1 MTIKILTILIIIFP
15 LNLFSQGFEGLI
27 TFNISH
33 SNIDSS
39 KKEFDIMP
47 SKLDFYISGELARV
61 DQFTKIGI
69 QTTIIDTLSKKH
81 ILLIN
86 LMEKKFGIIL
96 TNLEDSNEIEKI
108 RYTNEIAAFSTIEC
122 KKAIIN
128 NLNLSNNR
136 TSISTVYYTNEISNS
151 YNVNFKGLN
160 GFPLNYEIVSENIIS
175 TYTIVDCIN
184 KKIDPKLFEINKNTL
199 IYTMEDFKA
208 LMHQ

>member
-1 MTIKILTILIIIFP
+1 MIKIITNLIIIFP

-39 KKEFDIMP
+39 KKELDIMP

-81 ILLIN
+81 ILFID

-184 KKIDPKLFEINKNTL
+184 KKIDPKLFEIDKNTL

>member
-1 MTIKILTILIIIFP
+1 MIKIIIFLIIIFP

-27 TFNISH
+27 TFNITH

-39 KKEFDIMP
+39 KKKIDIMP
-47 SKLDFYISGELARV
+47 SKLDFYISGEFARV

-69 QTTIIDTLSKKH
+69 QTTIIDTLSKKN

-86 LMEKKFGIIL
+86 FMEKKFGIIL

-108 RYTNEIAAFSTIEC
+108 RYTNEIATFSMIEC

-151 YNVNFKGLN
+151 YNVNFKRLK

>member
-1 MTIKILTILIIIFP
+1 MIKIITILIIIFP

-39 KKEFDIMP
+39 KKELDIMP

-81 ILLIN
+81 ILLID

-108 RYTNEIAAFSTIEC
+108 RYSNEIAAFSKIEC
-122 KKAIIN
+122 EKAIIN

-136 TSISTVYYTNEISNS
+136 TSISTVYYTKEISNS

-160 GFPLNYEIVSENIIS
+160 GFPINYEIVSENIIS
-175 TYTIVDCIN
+175 TYTIVDCVN
-184 KKIDPKLFEINKNTL
+184 KKIDPKLFEIDKNTL

>member
-1 MTIKILTILIIIFP
+1 MIKIITILIIIFP
-15 LNLFSQGFEGLI
+15 LNLLSQGFEGLI
-27 TFNISH
+27 TYNISH

-108 RYTNEIAAFSTIEC
+108 RYTNEIAAFSSIEC

-184 KKIDPKLFEINKNTL
+184 KKIDPKLFEIDKNTL

>member
-1 MTIKILTILIIIFP
+1 MIKIITILIIIFP

-39 KKEFDIMP
+39 KKELDIMP

-81 ILLIN
+81 ILFID

-184 KKIDPKLFEINKNTL
+184 KKIDPKLFEIDKNTL

>member
-1 MTIKILTILIIIFP
+1 MIKIITILIIIFP

-39 KKEFDIMP
+39 KKELDIMP

-69 QTTIIDTLSKKH
+69 QTTLIDTLSKKH
-81 ILLIN
+81 ILLID

-108 RYTNEIAAFSTIEC
+108 RYSNEIAAFSKIEC
-122 KKAIIN
+122 EKAIIN

-136 TSISTVYYTNEISNS
+136 TSISTVYYTKEISNS
-151 YNVNFKGLN
+151 YNINFKGLN
-160 GFPLNYEIVSENIIS
+160 GFPINYEIVSENIIS
-175 TYTIVDCIN
+175 TYTIVDCVN
-184 KKIDPKLFEINKNTL
+184 KKIDPKLFEIDKNTL

>member
-1 MTIKILTILIIIFP
+1 MIKIITVLIIIFP
-15 LNLFSQGFEGLI
+15 LNLLSQGFEGLI
-27 TFNISH
+27 TYNISH

-81 ILLIN
+81 ILLVD
-86 LMEKKFGIIL
+86 LMKKKFGIIL
-96 TNLEDSNEIEKI
+96 TNLEDPNEIEKI
-108 RYTNEIAAFSTIEC
+108 IYTNETAAFSNIEC

>member
-1 MTIKILTILIIIFP
+1 MIKILTILIIIFP

-61 DQFTKIGI
+61 DQFTNIGI

-81 ILLIN
+81 ILLVN

-108 RYTNEIAAFSTIEC
+108 RYTNEIAAFSRIEC

-136 TSISTVYYTNEISNS
+136 TSISTIYYTNEISNS

>member
-1 MTIKILTILIIIFP
+1 MIKIITILIIIFP

-39 KKEFDIMP
+39 KKELDIMP

-81 ILLIN
+81 ILLID

-108 RYTNEIAAFSTIEC
+108 RYSNEIATFSKIEC
-122 KKAIIN
+122 EKAIIN

-136 TSISTVYYTNEISNS
+136 TSISTVYYTKEISNS

-160 GFPLNYEIVSENIIS
+160 GFPINYEIVSENIIS
-175 TYTIVDCIN
+175 TYTIVDCVN
-184 KKIDPKLFEINKNTL
+184 KKIDPKLFEIDKNTL

>member
-1 MTIKILTILIIIFP
+1 MIKIITILIIIFP

>member
-1 MTIKILTILIIIFP
+1 MIKILTILIIIFP

-108 RYTNEIAAFSTIEC
+108 RY
-122 KKAIIN
+122 

-175 TYTIVDCIN
+175 TYTIVDCVN

>member
-1 MTIKILTILIIIFP
+1 MIKIITILIIIFP

-39 KKEFDIMP
+39 KKELDIMP

-69 QTTIIDTLSKKH
+69 QTTLIDTLSKKH
-81 ILLIN
+81 ILLID

-108 RYTNEIAAFSTIEC
+108 RYSNEIAAFSKIEC
-122 KKAIIN
+122 EKAIIN

-136 TSISTVYYTNEISNS
+136 TSISTVYYTKEISNS

-160 GFPLNYEIVSENIIS
+160 GFPINYEIVSENIIS
-175 TYTIVDCIN
+175 TYTIVDCVN
-184 KKIDPKLFEINKNTL
+184 KKIDPKLFEIDKNTL

>member
-1 MTIKILTILIIIFP
+1 MIKILTILIIIFP

-61 DQFTKIGI
+61 DQFTNIGI

-108 RYTNEIAAFSTIEC
+108 RYTNEIAAFSRIEC

>member
-1 MTIKILTILIIIFP
+1 MIKIITILIIIFP

-27 TFNISH
+27 TFNITH

-39 KKEFDIMP
+39 KKKIDIMP
-47 SKLDFYISGELARV
+47 SKLDFYISGEFARV

-81 ILLIN
+81 ILLID
-86 LMEKKFGIIL
+86 LMEKKFGIII

-108 RYTNEIAAFSTIEC
+108 RYTNEIAAFSSIEC

-136 TSISTVYYTNEISNS
+136 TSISTVYYTNKISNS

-160 GFPLNYEIVSENIIS
+160 GFPLKYEIVSENIIS

-184 KKIDPKLFEINKNTL
+184 KKIDSKLFEIDKNTL
-199 IYTMEDFKA
+199 IYTMKDFKA

>member
-1 MTIKILTILIIIFP
+1 MIKIITILIIIFP

-39 KKEFDIMP
+39 KKELDIMP

-69 QTTIIDTLSKKH
+69 QTTLIDTLSKKH
-81 ILLIN
+81 ILLID

-96 TNLEDSNEIEKI
+96 TNLEDSNEIEKV
-108 RYTNEIAAFSTIEC
+108 RYSNEIATFSKIEC
-122 KKAIIN
+122 EKAIIN

-136 TSISTVYYTNEISNS
+136 TSISTVYYTKEISNS

-160 GFPLNYEIVSENIIS
+160 GFPINYEIVSENIIS
-175 TYTIVDCIN
+175 TYTIVDCVN
-184 KKIDPKLFEINKNTL
+184 KKIDPKLFEIDKNTL

>member
-1 MTIKILTILIIIFP
+1 MIKIITILIIIFP
-15 LNLFSQGFEGLI
+15 LNLFSQSFEGLI

-39 KKEFDIMP
+39 KKELDIMP

-69 QTTIIDTLSKKH
+69 QTTLIDTLSKKH
-81 ILLIN
+81 ILLID

-108 RYTNEIAAFSTIEC
+108 RYSNEIATFSKIEC
-122 KKAIIN
+122 EKAIIN

-136 TSISTVYYTNEISNS
+136 TSISTVYYTKEISNS

-160 GFPLNYEIVSENIIS
+160 GFPINYEIVSENIIS
-175 TYTIVDCIN
+175 TYTIVDCVN
-184 KKIDPKLFEINKNTL
+184 KKIDPKLFEIDKNTL

>member
-1 MTIKILTILIIIFP
+1 MIKIITILIIIFP

-39 KKEFDIMP
+39 KKELDIMP

-69 QTTIIDTLSKKH
+69 QTTLIDTLSKKH
-81 ILLIN
+81 ILLID

-108 RYTNEIAAFSTIEC
+108 RYSNEIATFSKIEC
-122 KKAIIN
+122 EKAIIN

-136 TSISTVYYTNEISNS
+136 TSISTVYYTKEISNS

-160 GFPLNYEIVSENIIS
+160 GFPINYEIVSENIIS
-175 TYTIVDCIN
+175 TYTIVDCVN
-184 KKIDPKLFEINKNTL
+184 KKIDPKLFEIDKNTL

>member
-1 MTIKILTILIIIFP
+1 MIKIITFLIIIFP

-27 TFNISH
+27 TFNITH
-33 SNIDSS
+33 SNMDSS
-39 KKEFDIMP
+39 KNKIDIMP
-47 SKLDFYISGELARV
+47 SKLDFYISGEFARV

-86 LMEKKFGIIL
+86 FMEKKFGIIL

-108 RYTNEIAAFSTIEC
+108 RYTNEIATFSTIEC

-128 NLNLSNNR
+128 NLNLPNNR
-136 TSISTVYYTNEISNS
+136 RSISTVYYTNEISNS
-151 YNVNFKGLN
+151 YNVNFKELN
-160 GFPLNYEIVSENIIS
+160 GFPINYEIVSENIIS
-175 TYTIVDCIN
+175 TYTIVDCVN
-184 KKIDPKLFEINKNTL
+184 KKIDPKLFEIDKNTL
-199 IYTMEDFKA
+199 IYTMKDFKS

>member
-1 MTIKILTILIIIFP
+1 MIKIITILIIIFP

-39 KKEFDIMP
+39 KKELDIMP

-81 ILLIN
+81 ILLID

-96 TNLEDSNEIEKI
+96 TNFEDSNEIEKI

-184 KKIDPKLFEINKNTL
+184 KKIDPKLFEIDKNTL

>member
-1 MTIKILTILIIIFP
+1 MIKIITILIIIFP
-15 LNLFSQGFEGLI
+15 LNLFSQNFEGLI

-39 KKEFDIMP
+39 KKELDIMP

-81 ILLIN
+81 ILLID

-108 RYTNEIAAFSTIEC
+108 RYSNEIATFSKIEC
-122 KKAIIN
+122 EKAIIN

-136 TSISTVYYTNEISNS
+136 TSISTVYYTKEISNS

-160 GFPLNYEIVSENIIS
+160 GFPINYEIVSENIIS
-175 TYTIVDCIN
+175 TYTIVDCVN
-184 KKIDPKLFEINKNTL
+184 KKIDPKLFEIDKNTL

>member
-1 MTIKILTILIIIFP
+1 MIKIITILIIIFP

-39 KKEFDIMP
+39 KKELDIMP

-81 ILLIN
+81 ILLID

-184 KKIDPKLFEINKNTL
+184 KKIDPKLFEIDKNTL

>member
-1 MTIKILTILIIIFP
+1 MIKIITILMIIFP

-39 KKEFDIMP
+39 KKELDIMP

-81 ILLIN
+81 ILLID

-184 KKIDPKLFEINKNTL
+184 KKIDPKLFEIDKNTL
-199 IYTMEDFKA
+199 IYTIEDFKA

>member
-1 MTIKILTILIIIFP
+1 MIKTITILIIIFP

-33 SNIDSS
+33 YNIDSS
-39 KKEFDIMP
+39 KKELDIMP
-47 SKLDFYISGELARV
+47 SKLNFYISGELARV

-81 ILLIN
+81 ILLID

-136 TSISTVYYTNEISNS
+136 TSISTVYYTKEISSS

-160 GFPLNYEIVSENIIS
+160 GFPINYEIVSENIIS

-184 KKIDPKLFEINKNTL
+184 KKIDSKLFEIDKNTL

>member
-1 MTIKILTILIIIFP
+1 MIKIITILIIIFP

-61 DQFTKIGI
+61 DQFTNIGI

-81 ILLIN
+81 ILLVN

-108 RYTNEIAAFSTIEC
+108 RYTNEIAVFSTIEC